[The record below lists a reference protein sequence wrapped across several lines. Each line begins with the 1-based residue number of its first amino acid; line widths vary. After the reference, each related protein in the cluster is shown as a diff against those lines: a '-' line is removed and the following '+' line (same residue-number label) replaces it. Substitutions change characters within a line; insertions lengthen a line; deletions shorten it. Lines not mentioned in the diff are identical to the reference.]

1 MTAFII
7 GNGKSRLSFNL
18 SELSSHGKI
27 YGCNA
32 LYRDYIPDVLVS
44 VDPPIT
50 EEISLNDIPLRTDHY
65 ARKPLHNNSH
75 KLTDAENAGFS
86 SGPIACKLA
95 SLHNHTIQFLI
106 GFDFISPTD
115 KINNIYAGSNGYVP
129 VTEKA
134 TFHGNWETQFSSIFE
149 EFIEYKY
156 YRVLNNDIT
165 YIPDDWN
172 RVNNVK
178 NINIETFNMM
188 LNSI

>member
-50 EEISLNDIPLRTDHY
+50 EEISLNNIPEQTQHY
-65 ARKPLHNNSH
+65 ARKPLHEKSMTITEELH
-75 KLTDAENAGFS
+75 RGFS
-86 SGPIACKLA
+86 SGPIACKIA
-95 SLHNHTIQFLI
+95 SKQKCSKIFLI
-106 GFDFISPTD
+106 GFDFISETTN
-115 KINNIYAGSNGYVP
+115 INNVYAGTHGYRSAD
-129 VTEKA
+129 TEP
-134 TFHGNWETQFSSIFE
+134 TFYGNWVTQFKKVFDFHKEIM
-149 EFIEYKY
+149 Y
-156 YRVLNNDIT
+156 YRIITNSMFIPNDWKGIS
-165 YIPDDWN
+165 
-172 RVNNVK
+172 
-178 NINIETFNMM
+178 NIENISTETFYKM